1 MAFVKSLE
9 KAISQLGPLLQGLR
23 MVLEHRR
30 DVTSKSTM
38 LCNINNRLHHLSEPI

>member
-30 DVTSKSTM
+30 DVTSKSFSVIHYA
-38 LCNINNRLHHLSEPI
+38 LQYKQ